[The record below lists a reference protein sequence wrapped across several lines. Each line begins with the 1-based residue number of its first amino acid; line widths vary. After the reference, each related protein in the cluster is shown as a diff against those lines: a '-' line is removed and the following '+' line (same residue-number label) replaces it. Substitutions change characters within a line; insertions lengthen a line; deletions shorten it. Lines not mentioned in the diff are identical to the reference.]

1 MTLPNDS
8 ISQIDTYI
16 QFFKTKYRKL
26 PTRAIVNEESRS
38 LLRGNDMLIPNPSI
52 TDKASYTGYVLNN
65 ESKIK
70 CLPVYYL
77 EKLPEKE
84 RSELEEKVKV
94 KDIKFP
100 IIFAN
105 KKKHYIFGDLSLC
118 DKELVE
124 FKEENNKKE
133 Q

>member
-8 ISQIDTYI
+8 ISQINTYI
-16 QFFKTKYRKL
+16 NIFKTKYRKP
-26 PTRAIVNEESRS
+26 PTRTIVNEESFS
-38 LLRGNDMLIPNPSI
+38 LLKGNDMLMPNDSV
-52 TDKASYTGYVLNN
+52 TNEESYTNYVLNN
-65 ESKIK
+65 ECKIK
-70 CLPVYYL
+70 FLPVYFL
-77 EKLPEKE
+77 EKLLKKEKT
-84 RSELEEKVKV
+84 ELEEKVKN
-94 KDIKFP
+94 IKTP
-100 IIFAN
+100 IILAN